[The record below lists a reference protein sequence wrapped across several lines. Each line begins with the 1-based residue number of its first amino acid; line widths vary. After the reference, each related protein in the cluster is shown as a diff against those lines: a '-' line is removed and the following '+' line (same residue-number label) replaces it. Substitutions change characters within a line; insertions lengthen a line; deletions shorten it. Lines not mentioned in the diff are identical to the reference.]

1 VAAALLFGLDQPLT
15 VEVEGQP
22 LQARA
27 LIVAPDAEQ
36 SLQSDGDTLVV
47 HLDPD
52 SPLWGALAPRLQH
65 GFARL
70 PWAERQAEQIRQ
82 LRDCGDADRVRSQL
96 AAMTAGDIEPM
107 QIDPRVQ
114 ALAARLRAELPERL
128 DLNVVAA
135 GLGLSAARLS
145 RLFREAYGITPKRFL
160 LHLKMQRVLHQ
171 WQPGMTATELAQAAG
186 FYDQPHLIRT
196 TREMFDVLPS
206 AFLGNPDFRIIRE
219 KP

>member
-1 VAAALLFGLDQPLT
+1 MAAALLFGLDQPLSA
-15 VEVEGQP
+15 EVEGQR

-52 SPLWGALAPRLQH
+52 SPLWHALAPRLQQGH
-65 GFARL
+65 ARL
-70 PWAERQAEQIRQ
+70 GWAGQQAQQIRQ
-82 LRDCGDADRVRSQL
+82 LADCDDAGMVRDRLADMV
-96 AAMTAGDIEPM
+96 TGEIETM
-107 QIDPRVQ
+107 RIDPRVR

-128 DLNVVAA
+128 DLNAVAA

-145 RLFREAYGITPKRFL
+145 RLFREALGVTPKRFL
-160 LHLKMQRVLHQ
+160 LHLKVQRALHQ

-206 AFLGNPDFRIIRE
+206 AFLGNPDFRIIRARQ
-219 KP
+219 